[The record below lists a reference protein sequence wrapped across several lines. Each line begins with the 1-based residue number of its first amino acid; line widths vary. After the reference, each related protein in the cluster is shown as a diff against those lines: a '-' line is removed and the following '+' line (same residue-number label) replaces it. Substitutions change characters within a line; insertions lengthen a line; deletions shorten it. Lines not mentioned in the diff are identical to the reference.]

1 MNTEKLHRPDRNPSV
16 PQFLAQT
23 LDSVNMNVM
32 FFASV
37 EGRPLTGIVQN
48 VEADR
53 AQVFLNTI
61 DASYDSGGDWW
72 FPYSTAYSSQDGSGW
87 YSMPAA
93 GDQARVFFPSDNE
106 GDAFAASSVTKHV
119 RPRITDKCWCG
130 KNHCHIR
137 SCLYAERGLHRSVSV
152 PALSPGSRRG
162 DEPLHGRAGH
172 AEQLHKTVIGQFD
185 LLFRSIVRMQE
196 RGLLDAVHSVAL
208 SFPYSSLLCGNP
220 RMIFGV
226 YPDLP
231 FLTSRLIQEIFSA
244 PGSFR
249 TGTHFMRTRST
260 GRKSWGWEPLS
271 ALRTS
276 KSSMW
281 DTAR

>member
-1 MNTEKLHRPDRNPSV
+1 
-16 PQFLAQT
+16 
-23 LDSVNMNVM
+23 
-32 FFASV
+32 
-37 EGRPLTGIVQN
+37 
-48 VEADR
+48 
-53 AQVFLNTI
+53 
-61 DASYDSGGDWW
+61 
-72 FPYSTAYSSQDGSGW
+72 
-87 YSMPAA
+87 
-93 GDQARVFFPSDNE
+93 
-106 GDAFAASSVTKHV
+106 
-119 RPRITDKCWCG
+119 
-130 KNHCHIR
+130 
-137 SCLYAERGLHRSVSV
+137 
-152 PALSPGSRRG
+152 
-162 DEPLHGRAGH
+162 
-172 AEQLHKTVIGQFD
+172 
-185 LLFRSIVRMQE
+185 MQE